1 MLQRLLRNIAGA
13 DDNAGRVQAV
23 YARYAMKD
31 RYMTKPLTGNPH
43 QDMDPPGSEP
53 EGGLEEADLGRD
65 VSRAAMERERTR
77 RRVEKAE

>member
-1 MLQRLLRNIAGA
+1 MLRGLLRNIAGA

-31 RYMTKPLTGNPH
+31 RYLTRPLTGNPH
-43 QDMDPPGSEP
+43 QDMEVSGPEP
-53 EGGLEEADLGRD
+53 EGGLEEADLSED
-65 VSRAAMERERTR
+65 VSRAARERERKR